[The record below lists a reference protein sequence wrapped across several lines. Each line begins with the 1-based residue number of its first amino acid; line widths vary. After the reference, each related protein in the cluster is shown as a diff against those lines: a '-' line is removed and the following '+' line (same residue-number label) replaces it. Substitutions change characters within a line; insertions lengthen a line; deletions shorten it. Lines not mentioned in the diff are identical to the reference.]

1 MAKTQTLTVDYA
13 GGVCLREEPNTKAK
27 VLRIL
32 PYGEKVK
39 PDTKAEAPAGWVAVE
54 GGGYT
59 MREYLK

>member
-27 VLRIL
+27 ALRIM

-39 PDTKAEAPAGWVAVE
+39 PDSKAEAPEGWVAVE